1 MNDDERRHAQPRLS
15 AVLLVVSVA
24 LALVLAGCGA
34 PAEAPR
40 TGTPLIG
47 AYVPSGV
54 WNDLGPLR
62 ALEAEIGREFDIA
75 HWYTSWDHAYDPVP
89 VDDVLA
95 HGRIPLISWQ
105 PHHQTV
111 QDIAAGH
118 HDDYVRTWARAAA
131 TANGTIYLRPF
142 PEMNGNW
149 TPWNGD
155 PTALRA
161 AWRHIHHLFQ
171 QEGATNVRWVFSPNV
186 TDEPRTTTN
195 QLENYYPG
203 HDVVDILALD
213 GYNWGDTRPHIGW
226 RDFDTIFHTA
236 YQRITQLG
244 EQPIWITEV
253 ASAEAGGAK
262 GAWIRE
268 MLGTRTFPRLR
279 AIVWFNE
286 DKETD
291 WRLESSQASLEAFR
305 SWFAAGVPVVAG
317 LAAEAPTPHR

>member
-1 MNDDERRHAQPRLS
+1 M
-15 AVLLVVSVA
+15 LLVVSVA

-236 YQRITQLG
+236 YDRITRLG
-244 EQPIWITEV
+244 HQPVWIAEIASSDVGGDKSAWVEQMF
-253 ASAEAGGAK
+253 A
-262 GAWIRE
+262 
-268 MLGTRTFPRLR
+268 TRSYDRIE
-279 AIVWFNE
+279 AIVWFDE
-286 DKETD
+286 DKEAD
-291 WRLESSQASLEAFR
+291 WRIGSDPAVLAAFR
-305 SWFAAGVPVVAG
+305 EALAAGDR
-317 LAAEAPTPHR
+317 LTAER

>member
-1 MNDDERRHAQPRLS
+1 WYSWCGICHTARIVTSNRLVTRFSAHSYRTLVTHARHAVSRRQSRPTVPVGPSERTELERRRTPTRPASPVCRAPRRIGG
-15 AVLLVVSVA
+15 AGA
-24 LALVLAGCGA
+24 RLAGWRRAGRGPPPRTPARRGVLAA
-34 PAEAPR
+34 
-40 TGTPLIG
+40 
-47 AYVPSGV
+47 GV

-95 HGRIPLISWQ
+95 HGRIPLVSWQ

-118 HDDYVRTWARAAA
+118 HDDYVRAWARAAA
-131 TANGTIYLRPF
+131 TANGTIYLRPS

-155 PTALRA
+155 PTTLRT

-236 YQRITQLG
+236 YDRITQLG
-244 EQPIWITEV
+244 EQPIWITEI
-253 ASAEAGGAK
+253 ASSDVGGDK
-262 GAWIRE
+262 SAWVE
-268 MLGTRTFPRLR
+268 
-279 AIVWFNE
+279 
-286 DKETD
+286 
-291 WRLESSQASLEAFR
+291 
-305 SWFAAGVPVVAG
+305 
-317 LAAEAPTPHR
+317 